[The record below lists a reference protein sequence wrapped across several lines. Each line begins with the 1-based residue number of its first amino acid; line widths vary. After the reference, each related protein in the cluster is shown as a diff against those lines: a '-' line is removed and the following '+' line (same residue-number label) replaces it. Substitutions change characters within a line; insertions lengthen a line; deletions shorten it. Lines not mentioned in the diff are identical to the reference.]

1 MARASLLLIEA
12 FRKTAKQLLDG
23 KPYEWGHMGA
33 CNCGNLAQ
41 TLLNMKKADIHH
53 LALTKVGNWS
63 EQLNDYCPTSGYA
76 MDNMIFG
83 LLEKG
88 LSTEDLQQLE
98 FLSNKEILSRIG
110 VTSLQNNK
118 REDVA
123 KYLITWAEILEER
136 LIEPLDMSDL
146 KTESFLF
153 C

>member
-12 FRKTAKQLLDG
+12 FRKTAKSLLEG

-41 TLLNMKKADIHH
+41 TLLNMNKADIHN
-53 LALTKVGNWS
+53 LALTKLGNWS
-63 EQLNDYCPTSGYA
+63 EQLNDYCPNSGFE
-76 MDNMIFG
+76 MDTMIFS

-98 FLSNKEILSRIG
+98 FLSNKEILKNIG
-110 VTSLQNNK
+110 VTSLDNNK

-123 KYLITWAEILEER
+123 KYLISWAEILEEK
-136 LIEPLDMSDL
+136 LIEPIEIADL
-146 KTESFLF
+146 KSESFLF

>member
-12 FRKTAKQLLDG
+12 FRKTAKSLLEG

-41 TLLNMKKADIHH
+41 TLLNMNKADIHN
-53 LALTKVGNWS
+53 LALTKLGNWS
-63 EQLNDYCPTSGYA
+63 EQLNDYCPNSGFE
-76 MDNMIFG
+76 MDNMIFS

-98 FLSNKEILSRIG
+98 FLSNKEILKNIG
-110 VTSLQNNK
+110 VTSLDNNK

-123 KYLITWAEILEER
+123 KYLISWAEILEEK
-136 LIEPLDMSDL
+136 LIEPIEIADL
-146 KTESFLF
+146 KSESFLF

>member
-1 MARASLLLIEA
+1 
-12 FRKTAKQLLDG
+12 
-23 KPYEWGHMGA
+23 
-33 CNCGNLAQ
+33 
-41 TLLNMKKADIHH
+41 
-53 LALTKVGNWS
+53 
-63 EQLNDYCPTSGYA
+63 

-110 VTSLQNNK
+110 VKSLQNNK

>member
-1 MARASLLLIEA
+1 MARPSLLLVEA

-41 TLLNMKKADIHH
+41 TLLNMSKADIHY

-63 EQLNDYCPTSGYA
+63 EQINDYCPTSGFE
-76 MDNMIFG
+76 MDKMIFG

-98 FLSNKEILSRIG
+98 FLSNKEILARIG
-110 VTSLQNNK
+110 VSSLQNNK

-123 KYLITWAEILEER
+123 KYLIAWAEILEER
-136 LIEPLDMSDL
+136 LIEPIQVAELNQ
-146 KTESFLF
+146 ESFLF

>member
-1 MARASLLLIEA
+1 MARPSLLLIEA

-41 TLLNMKKADIHH
+41 TLLNMSKADIHH
-53 LALTKVGNWS
+53 LALTRVGNWS
-63 EQLNDYCPTSGYA
+63 EQLNDYCPSSGFE
-76 MDNMIFG
+76 MDKMIFG

-98 FLSNKEILSRIG
+98 FLSNKEILQKIG

-123 KYLITWAEILEER
+123 KYLMAWAEILEEKI
-136 LIEPLDMSDL
+136 IEPIEIKELQS
-146 KTESFLF
+146 ESFLF